1 MLSFLHKHL
10 DKNGY
15 ELWNLAF
22 QEKQFTKKE
31 YVLSKKEKI
40 NVFLTMTT
48 CKRFDLFEKTV
59 QSILHTWK
67 DIDQVDAWFCV
78 DDNSSEEDRE
88 KMKQYSWIDYYRKG
102 PSEKGHRTSMN
113 LIWNKLQEVKPTY
126 WIHIEDDFE
135 FHVERSYVMDAI
147 RGLEIMGVEQV
158 IYNRNYGE
166 TIHDYDIKGHIPVTD
181 DFCVHDHKLGNF
193 SYKNCHYW
201 PHYSFRPGMTK
212 VSAILKLGNFDSPN
226 TFFEMDYARRWTNS
240 GYKTGFF
247 NQITC
252 QHIGKLTKDKS
263 TPNAYQLNQCD
274 QFSSF
279 VKVVNLERRPDRK
292 ARMQEELKGISHEF
306 VKAVDWKEL
315 RPTEEMRR
323 LFEKNDYGNRKSF
336 MGCALSHYQLW
347 KQLLQD
353 TKEYYFIMED
363 DATVCKD
370 FARKLSALD
379 PVMKEKEICFLGYH
393 MFSKDRDERYQH
405 DKDPIIQPL
414 QSIFVGGTFAYSIN
428 KEGARKMIEYIEI
441 NGIQHGIDY
450 VMKIAPVECVECIP
464 HLVFSEWCEDGK
476 IIDTDIQKNYESMEW
491 DYVFMKGLDYS
502 GNDFKR
508 VSFDI
513 KECKNPCIAINTLG
527 YIKHRVNVHQLKPS
541 IYFGEKDG
549 IYIKKEY
556 YDLQK
561 LIRVKML
568 CNWCSS
574 EQLCKEWSNMC
585 ETNFTWQHI
594 QMVWE
599 GECDYY
605 VVINSTDEYHD
616 PEKTIVFQMEPWV
629 YDMTK
634 PWGVKTWGTWAKP
647 TGYLHVHDRDTYV
660 NNVNWLLEQ
669 TYSQWLD
676 MKIEKT
682 KGLSTIC
689 SAKYFDEGHILRID
703 LLKQLDQQIEI
714 DIYNQDNH
722 HQFKQWKGSLSHVN
736 KSKGML
742 PYRYYFMMENNFEK
756 NYITEKLWEPILC
769 ESLCFYYGCPN
780 VEDHVDPRAY
790 VLLDKDIDTSI
801 ALIQQAI
808 KEDWYTQRLPYI
820 RNAKM
825 DLLYRMSFF
834 PTLNTIIQSKKR
846 SNPFT
851 EQYKRVC
858 FIHSCHIKEVGTSI
872 LEHMVEMVLR
882 QEFDKIFVVNIGEP
896 VNIVHPKIQVIEY
909 SKNIYSFELE
919 TINLIRTFS
928 ENQECDVLYLHTKGI
943 TQRYQNVT
951 DWVNM
956 MLYFLVEK
964 TEECVEKLKEYDTV
978 GCNLYLH
985 SHECRSHY
993 SGNFWW
999 AKTSYLRTLPYL
1011 SMISR
1016 HEAELWMLMNHKC
1029 KCYSMHNSRID
1040 HYRSSYPK
1048 NIYTQCINLKE
1059 MVDNSRT
1066 DKNTVHSYLDLYQ
1079 KLLIN
1084 KKETAKNVLEVGISN
1099 GGSIKLWN
1107 DFFTNATVYG
1117 LDIINDVWEGIK
1129 NNEKIILH
1137 TSTDAYND
1145 DFFVTHFLNK
1155 NIRCDFMLDDGPH
1168 TLESMKQFIKLYSQI
1183 MTDDGILIIEDVQSW
1198 DWIDILKNEV
1208 PEHLKPFIKY
1218 YDLRSNKNRYDDIVF
1233 TNDKSNLSFSS

>member
-1 MLSFLHKHL
+1 
-10 DKNGY
+10 
-15 ELWNLAF
+15 
-22 QEKQFTKKE
+22 
-31 YVLSKKEKI
+31 
-40 NVFLTMTT
+40 
-48 CKRFDLFEKTV
+48 
-59 QSILHTWK
+59 
-67 DIDQVDAWFCV
+67 
-78 DDNSSEEDRE
+78 
-88 KMKQYSWIDYYRKG
+88 
-102 PSEKGHRTSMN
+102 
-113 LIWNKLQEVKPTY
+113 
-126 WIHIEDDFE
+126 
-135 FHVERSYVMDAI
+135 
-147 RGLEIMGVEQV
+147 
-158 IYNRNYGE
+158 
-166 TIHDYDIKGHIPVTD
+166 
-181 DFCVHDHKLGNF
+181 
-193 SYKNCHYW
+193 
-201 PHYSFRPGMTK
+201 MTK
-212 VSAILKLGNFDSPN
+212 VNAILKLGNFDSPN
-226 TFFEMDYARRWTNS
+226 TFFEIDYARRWTNA

-263 TPNAYQLNQCD
+263 TPNAYKLNQCD

-306 VKAVDWKEL
+306 VKAVDGKEL

-323 LFEKNDYGNRKSF
+323 LFEKNDYGSRKSF
-336 MGCALSHYQLW
+336 MGCALSHCQLW

-363 DATVCKD
+363 DVTVCKD
-370 FARKLSALD
+370 FACKLYSLD

-393 MFSKDRDERYQH
+393 MFSKDRDERYEREE
-405 DKDPIIQPL
+405 DPNIQPL

-476 IIDTDIQKNYESMEW
+476 QIDTDIQTNYESMEW
-491 DYVFMKGLDYS
+491 DYVFMKGLDQH
-502 GNDFKR
+502 GNDEMR

-513 KECKNPCIAINTLG
+513 KECNYPCVGINTLG
-527 YIKHRVNVHQLKPS
+527 FIKKALNVHQLKPS

-585 ETNFTWQHI
+585 ESNFIWQHI

-599 GECDYY
+599 GDCDYY
-605 VVINSTDEYHD
+605 VVINSTNKYHD

-629 YDMTK
+629 HDMSK

-660 NNVNWLLEQ
+660 NNVTWQLEQ

-689 SAKYFDEGHILRID
+689 SSKYFDEGHILRID
-703 LLKQLDQQIEI
+703 LLKQVDQQIEI
-714 DIYNQDNH
+714 DVYNQDNH
-722 HQFKQWKGSLSHVN
+722 HQFKQWKGPLSYVN

-742 PYRYYFMMENNFEK
+742 PYRYYFMMENNFET

-780 VEDHVDPRAY
+780 VEDHIDPRAY

-820 RNAKM
+820 RTAKM
-825 DLLYRMSFF
+825 DLLHRMSFF

-872 LEHMVEMVLR
+872 LEHMVEMVLS

-943 TQRYQNVT
+943 TQKSPNVT

-1011 SMISR
+1011 SMISS
-1016 HEAELWMLMNHKC
+1016 HEAEIWLLMNHKC
-1029 KCYSMHNSRID
+1029 KWYSMHNSHID
-1040 HYRSSYPK
+1040 HYQSSYPK
-1048 NIYTQCINLKE
+1048 INYE
-1059 MVDNSRT
+1059 
-1066 DKNTVHSYLDLYQ
+1066 
-1079 KLLIN
+1079 LI
-1084 KKETAKNVLEVGISN
+1084 
-1099 GGSIKLWN
+1099 
-1107 DFFTNATVYG
+1107 
-1117 LDIINDVWEGIK
+1117 
-1129 NNEKIILH
+1129 
-1137 TSTDAYND
+1137 
-1145 DFFVTHFLNK
+1145 
-1155 NIRCDFMLDDGPH
+1155 
-1168 TLESMKQFIKLYSQI
+1168 
-1183 MTDDGILIIEDVQSW
+1183 
-1198 DWIDILKNEV
+1198 
-1208 PEHLKPFIKY
+1208 
-1218 YDLRSNKNRYDDIVF
+1218 
-1233 TNDKSNLSFSS
+1233 